1 MDDVNIGF
9 IGGGNMARAMIAGLL
24 SAGLKPAAISVGEPL
39 AALRERLSKDYG
51 VLVTAHN
58 ATVAANADALV
69 LAVKPQELRAA
80 LTACRPQLEV
90 RRPLLVSIAAGI
102 RMASLAQWSPAC
114 PIVRAMPNRGA
125 LLGAGATAAC
135 AAANVAAPQRALAA
149 RILNASGLVVW
160 VPDEA
165 QLDAVTA
172 LSGSGPAYFFL
183 LAEHMAASGAALGL
197 DRATAQALAAATLH
211 GAGLLAHADPDMAAQ
226 RIAVTSKGGT
236 TEAALAVFK
245 DAGLAATVNA
255 AMRAAAER
263 SEQLACA
270 KP

>member
-1 MDDVNIGF
+1 MNDQTIGF
-9 IGGGNMARAMIAGLL
+9 IGGGNMARALIAGLL
-24 SAGLKPAAISVGEPL
+24 TAGLKPAAISVGEPL
-39 AALRERLSKDYG
+39 AALRDRLRADFG
-51 VLVTAHN
+51 VRVTADN
-58 ATVAANADALV
+58 AAVAASADALV
-69 LAVKPQELRAA
+69 LAVKPQELRAV
-80 LTACRPQLEV
+80 LTSLRPQLEV

-135 AAANVAAPQRALAA
+135 AAAEVAAPQRELAA

-183 LAEHMAASGAALGL
+183 LAEHMAAAGTALGL
-197 DRATAQALAAATLH
+197 DAATAKCLAAATLH
-211 GAGLLAHADPDMAAQ
+211 GAGQLAHADPDMEAQ
-226 RIAVTSKGGT
+226 RVAVTSKGGT

-245 DAGLAATVNA
+245 DANLADIVTA

-263 SEQLACA
+263 SAQLARA
-270 KP
+270 NT

>member
-1 MDDVNIGF
+1 MNDLNIGF

-24 SAGLKPAAISVGEPL
+24 RAGLKPTSISVGEPL
-39 AALRERLSKDYG
+39 AALRERLNQDFD
-51 VLVTAHN
+51 VRVTDDN
-58 ATVAANADALV
+58 AAVAANADALV
-69 LAVKPQELRAA
+69 LAVKPQELRSVLSA
-80 LTACRPQLEV
+80 LRPQLAS

-102 RMASLAQWSPAC
+102 RMTALAQWSLDC

-135 AAANVAAPQRALAA
+135 AAAGVSAVQRALAA
-149 RILNASGLVVW
+149 QILNATGLVLW

-183 LAEHMAASGAALGL
+183 LAEHMASAGTALGL
-197 DRATAQALAAATLH
+197 DAVTAQALAAATLH
-211 GAGLLAHADPDMAAQ
+211 GAGLLAHADPDLTAQ
-226 RIAVTSKGGT
+226 RSAVTSKGGT

-245 DAGLAATVNA
+245 DANLAGTVNA

-263 SEQLACA
+263 SEQLARA
-270 KP
+270 NT

>member
-1 MDDVNIGF
+1 MNDLNIGF

-24 SAGLKPAAISVGEPL
+24 TAGLKPRAISVGEPL
-39 AALRERLSKDYG
+39 ATLRERLSKDFG
-51 VLVTAHN
+51 VVATADN
-58 ATVAANADALV
+58 AAVAASADALV
-69 LAVKPQELRAA
+69 LAVKPQELRAI
-80 LTACRPQLEV
+80 LTALRPQLER
-90 RRPLLVSIAAGI
+90 RRPLLVSVAAGI

-135 AAANVAAPQRALAA
+135 AAAGVGAPQRELAA
-149 RILNASGLVVW
+149 QILNASGLVVW

-183 LAEHMAASGAALGL
+183 LAEHMASAGTALGL
-197 DRATAQALAAATLH
+197 DAATSQALAAATLY

-226 RIAVTSKGGT
+226 RVAVTSRGGT

-245 DAGLAATVNA
+245 DANLAGTVNA

-263 SEQLACA
+263 SEQLARA
-270 KP
+270 ST